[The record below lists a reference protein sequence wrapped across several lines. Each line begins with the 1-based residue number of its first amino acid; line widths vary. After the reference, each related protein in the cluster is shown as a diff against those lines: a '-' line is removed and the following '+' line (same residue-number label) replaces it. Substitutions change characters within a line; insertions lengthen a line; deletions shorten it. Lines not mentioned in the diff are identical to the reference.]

1 MKKYLSLVLVALAI
15 ITACICLVSCK
26 NDETPLEVVLEEL
39 DKITFKDKAVVYNGK
54 PKNITVTTRLQYN
67 RLPAGIKVRYEGNG
81 NIDVGEYEVKA
92 IFSKDGVEIP
102 EATKTAK
109 LTIKKANYSSD
120 PDFSKAL
127 EDFKDTTVYYN
138 GQVQTLKIDERDFPE
153 GVSVTY
159 DLHGQEIKTAGE
171 YQITAKFTHTNT
183 ANYDPIPDKTI
194 TLTIEKKELDIS
206 GLSFNRTFTVFDGS
220 KKSVKLSGELPEGLW
235 VRYEGNEVISV
246 GTHTVRAIFY
256 TKDPGCTKEGCETN
270 PHCCEDPNYKAPA
283 PLITTLTILNEDY
296 SSSDA
301 LTFAKNAD
309 GTGYIITG
317 YSGSATYLILPDEWT
332 DPSTGVTLPVT
343 EIANQVF
350 ARKSFTYVYMPDSI
364 TKIGA
369 NVFNGCANLK
379 ELYLSSKL
387 SQIGTGVF
395 LGCSSLESVNLPET
409 LTEIPNN
416 CFMNCTSLANVT
428 LGSKVTSIGA
438 QAFKGCVKLDKIFL
452 PKSVTTVSV
461 AVVPSTGKFNFA
473 SAPFHGTAANFI
485 VVLEDLK
492 AGAGFSDGWATI
504 ATSGTGVNAT
514 IASTAL
520 VLYNQSYE
528 DYITSY
534 ESFRTADKTTA
545 LVGSITL
552 GSTPLMGFDTN
563 TFEYTT
569 FANINFGYPTVSAK
583 AASPA
588 ALIAVEQAT
597 VANGGVA
604 KITVTSADGLTT
616 KVYTI
621 TFKTIGEFTV
631 SSEIVNKNGADGVVT
646 YVIDDG
652 YEDTATFGKSML
664 QKYSYLSLSFAT
676 WTKDFATLHE
686 TEPDENGIKS
696 YVMDDG
702 KYVYTRNEAKI
713 SFWNDIL
720 SGVDGRAEVMVH
732 SHTHAP
738 WGMNDDGGEYKYV
751 ANDGTVRTGNTPKGS
766 SSKEYYGAHQIIED
780 IFGNLPSVK
789 NVGFIT
795 PGIGVQSADKVV
807 NGELIKGYGTYANQ
821 LLRDCIN
828 KNIFLGARGTFDP
841 LTTDYTT
848 KIVTKDTITNMSVR
862 MNLPGLAVRDY
873 HDVSVWTDYID
884 TAARLGGWAMFCIHE
899 IDSSPNN
906 PKWWI
911 SEDKAEQLFAYTA
924 DKNIWVATF
933 SEAITYYL
941 EWASAKVDAKYD
953 SASNKISVSV
963 TDGEDDNDIFNT
975 ALTVKVS
982 VPVMWDSA
990 KCGSK
995 MLDVHVN
1002 DDGSKFVYVDVVPDT
1017 DTVYLEMVAE

>member
-1 MKKYLSLVLVALAI
+1 MKKYLSLALVALAI

-67 RLPAGIKVRYEGNG
+67 RLPSGIKVRYEGNG

-109 LTIKKANYSSD
+109 LTIKKAVYDLTES
-120 PDFSKAL
+120 L
-127 EDFKDTTVYYN
+127 ETFKDTTVYYN
-138 GQVQTLKIDERDFPE
+138 GQVQTLKVDERDLPK

-159 DLHGQEIKTAGE
+159 DMHNAEPKVAGE
-171 YQITAKFTHTNT
+171 YQITAKFTHTDT
-183 ANYDPIPDKTI
+183 VNYEPIPDQTV
-194 TLTIEKKELDIS
+194 TLTIERKLFDTS
-206 GLSFNRTFTVFDGS
+206 GFSFNRTFTVFDGS
-220 KKSVKLSGELPEGLW
+220 KKSVKITGVLPEGLK

-256 TKDPGCTKEGCETN
+256 T
-270 PHCCEDPNYKAPA
+270 EDVNYQAPA
-283 PLITTLTILNEDY
+283 PMVTTLTILNEDY

-301 LTFAKNAD
+301 LTFAENAD
-309 GTGYIITG
+309 KTGYVITG
-317 YSGSATYLILPDEWT
+317 YSGSATYLILPET
-332 DPSTGVTLPVT
+332 YNGKPVT

-350 ARKSFTYVYMPDSI
+350 ARKSFTYVHMPDSI

-369 NVFNGCANLK
+369 NVFNGCTNLK

-387 SQIGTGVF
+387 SEIGAGVF
-395 LGCSSLESVNLPET
+395 LGCSSLEAVNLPET
-409 LTEIPNN
+409 LTVIPQN

-428 LGSKVTSIGA
+428 FGSNISVIGA

-452 PKSVTTVSV
+452 PKSVTTVTV
-461 AVVPSTGKFNFA
+461 AADRNGNLNYT
-473 SAPFHGTAANFI
+473 SAPFHGTAPNFM
-485 VVLEDLK
+485 VVLEDIK
-492 AGAGFSDGWATI
+492 AGAGFTTGWATT
-504 ATSGTGVNAT
+504 ATQGAGINAT
-514 IASTAL
+514 ITSTAL

-528 DYITSY
+528 EYITNHA
-534 ESFRTADKTTA
+534 EFRNADKTDA
-545 LVGSITL
+545 LAGSITL
-552 GSTPLMGFDTN
+552 GSTPLMGFDKN
-563 TFEYTT
+563 IFEYTT
-569 FANINFGYPTVSAK
+569 FANINFGYPTVSVK

-588 ALIAVEQAT
+588 ALIVIEQAT
-597 VANGGVA
+597 VANGGKA
-604 KITVTSADGLTT
+604 KITITSADGLTVKT
-616 KVYTI
+616 YTI
-621 TFKTIGEFTV
+621 NFKTIGEFTA
-631 SSEIVNKNGADGVVT
+631 SSEVVNKNGADGVVT
-646 YVIDDG
+646 FVIDDG
-652 YEDTATFGKSML
+652 YEDTATFGKQML

-676 WTKDFATLHE
+676 WTKDFATLAE
-686 TEPDENGIKS
+686 QEDPDGKKS
-696 YVMDDG
+696 YVFDENG

-751 ANDGTVRTGNTPKGS
+751 DNSGNLKTGNTPKGS
-766 SSKEYYGAHQIIED
+766 TSKEYYGAHQIIED

-795 PGIGVQSADKVV
+795 PGIGVQSGDKVV
-807 NGELIKGYGTYANQ
+807 NGELIKGYGAYANEI
-821 LLRDCIN
+821 LKDCIE

-848 KIVTKDTITNMSVR
+848 KIVTKDTINKLSVR

-899 IDSSPNN
+899 MDSSPNN
-906 PKWWI
+906 QKWWI

-924 DKNIWVATF
+924 DKNIWVASF
-933 SEAITYYL
+933 SDAITYYI
-941 EWASAKVDAKYD
+941 EWATAKVDAKYD
-953 SASNKISVSV
+953 SAANKISVSV
-963 TDGEDDNDIFNT
+963 TDGEDDNEIFNT

-982 VPVMWDSA
+982 VPVMWESA
-990 KCGSK
+990 KCGEK
-995 MLDVHVN
+995 VLDVHVN

-1017 DTVYLEMVAE
+1017 EAVYLEMLAE